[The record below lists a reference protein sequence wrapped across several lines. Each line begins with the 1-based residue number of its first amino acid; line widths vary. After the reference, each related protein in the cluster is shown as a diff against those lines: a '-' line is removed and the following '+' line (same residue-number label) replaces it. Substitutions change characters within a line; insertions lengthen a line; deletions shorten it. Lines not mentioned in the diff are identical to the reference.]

1 MGKTEAKKTEKAK
14 LSGKQSGSKAKTP
27 VSSRDADCDA
37 FTEKYFGLKLYDWQK
52 KVLFDLSQPGARV
65 ALKAANGS
73 GKTAMIAPP
82 AALWYAVIY
91 PGSIIITTS
100 GVYRQVKEQLWPQIR
115 ALASKVSGLG
125 MQINQT
131 DLTMDNGSRILGFAT
146 DQPGRFE
153 GFHGN
158 VFIVLDEC
166 KSINSDLF
174 EAVAR
179 IQPNRILA
187 MSSPGGTTGKFYK
200 IFSKEQKWWK
210 LHTVTAFDC
219 PHIKQSWIEEQMEM
233 WGKDHPL
240 IRSMIFG
247 EFQETSG
254 EGLVIPW
261 DSLQNCL
268 DNPPTK
274 DGQEMV
280 AACDFAAAGDES
292 VFCLR
297 IGNKIVKLLAWR
309 EANTMAGCARF
320 ALEFE
325 KSGLKPEQ
333 IFGDAGGLGLPMCH
347 QLAEMGW
354 PIHQV
359 NLGGRAQEPDRY
371 QNRGTE
377 MWFQAARQIDR
388 MECILPDDEI
398 LHSQLTTRRVGTG
411 KTGKLNLESKKEMKA
426 RGFSSPDRGD
436 ALVMTLASNSD
447 QYMWQKRW
455 QPDLNEVLEAGMS
468 EWTGDNKL
476 RESMGLNT
484 G

>member
-1 MGKTEAKKTEKAK
+1 MSETEPSTTKRK
-14 LSGKQSGSKAKTP
+14 SVGKQSGSKIKTQ
-27 VSSRDADCDA
+27 VSSRDADCDV
-37 FTEKYFGLKLYDWQK
+37 FTEKYLGLKLYGWQK
-52 KVLFDLSQPGARV
+52 KVLLDLSQPGARV

-73 GKTAMIAPP
+73 GKTAMIAAP
-82 AALWYAVIY
+82 AALWYGLIY
-91 PGSIIITTS
+91 PGSIVITTS
-100 GVYRQVKEQLWPQIR
+100 GVYRQVKEQMWPQIR
-115 ALASKVSGLG
+115 ALASKVAGLG
-125 MQINQT
+125 MTINQT

-146 DQPGRFE
+146 DSPNRFE

-158 VFIVLDEC
+158 VFIILDEC
-166 KSINSDLF
+166 KSIDETLF

-179 IQPNRILA
+179 IQPSRILA

-219 PHIKQSWIEEQMEM
+219 PHIKQSWVDEQMEM

-254 EGLVIPW
+254 EGLVVPW
-261 DSLQNCL
+261 DTLMQCL
-268 DNPPTK
+268 DSPPNK
-274 DGQEMV
+274 EGHEVV
-280 AACDFAAAGDES
+280 AACDFAASGDES
-292 VFCLR
+292 VFCMR
-297 IGNKIVKLLAWR
+297 VGNKITKLVAWR

-325 KSGLKPEQ
+325 KAGLKPEQ

-359 NLGGRAQEPDRY
+359 NLGGRAHDPDRY
-371 QNRGTE
+371 TNRGTE
-377 MWFQAARQIDR
+377 MWFEAARQIDR
-388 MECILPDDEI
+388 CEAILPDCEI
-398 LHSQLTTRRVGTG
+398 LHSQLTTRRVATS
-411 KTGKLNLESKKEMKA
+411 KTGKLNLESKKEMKS
-426 RGFSSPDRGD
+426 RGFSSPDRAD
-436 ALVMTLASNSD
+436 ALVMAMASFSD
-447 QYMWQKRW
+447 QYMWEKRW
-455 QPDLNEVLEAGMS
+455 QPDLEEVLEAGMA
-468 EWTGDNKL
+468 EWSGDHKL
-476 RESMGLNT
+476 RESMGLHT

>member
-1 MGKTEAKKTEKAK
+1 MSETEQNTTKRKSA
-14 LSGKQSGSKAKTP
+14 GKQSGSKTKTQ
-27 VSSRDADCDA
+27 VSSRDADCDV
-37 FTEKYFGLKLYDWQK
+37 FTEKYLGLKLYDWQK
-52 KVLFDLSQPGARV
+52 KVLLDLSQPGARV

-73 GKTAMIAPP
+73 GKTAMIAAP
-82 AALWYAVIY
+82 AALWYGLIY
-91 PGSIIITTS
+91 PGSIVITTS
-100 GVYRQVKEQLWPQIR
+100 GVYRQVKEQMWPQIR
-115 ALASKVSGLG
+115 ALASKVAGLG

-146 DQPGRFE
+146 DSPNRFE

-158 VFIVLDEC
+158 VFICLDEC
-166 KSINSDLF
+166 KSIDETLF

-179 IQPNRILA
+179 IQPSRILA

-219 PHIKQSWIEEQMEM
+219 PHIKQSWIDEQMEM

-254 EGLVIPW
+254 EGLVVPW
-261 DSLQNCL
+261 DTLMQCL
-268 DNPPTK
+268 DSPPNK
-274 DGQEMV
+274 EGHEVV

-292 VFCLR
+292 VFCMR
-297 IGNKIVKLLAWR
+297 VGNKITKLVAWR

-325 KSGLKPEQ
+325 KAGLKPEQ

-359 NLGGRAQEPDRY
+359 NLGGRAHDPDRY
-371 QNRGTE
+371 TNRGTE
-377 MWFQAARQIDR
+377 MWFEAARQIDR
-388 MECILPDDEI
+388 CEAILPDCEI
-398 LHSQLTTRRVGTG
+398 LHSQLTTRRVATS
-411 KTGKLNLESKKEMKA
+411 KTGKLNLESKKEMKS
-426 RGFSSPDRGD
+426 RGFSSPDRAD
-436 ALVMTLASNSD
+436 ALVMAMASFSD
-447 QYMWQKRW
+447 QYMWEKRW
-455 QPDLNEVLEAGMS
+455 QPDLEEVLEAGMA
-468 EWTGDNKL
+468 EWSGDHKL
-476 RESMGLNT
+476 RESMGLHT

>member
-1 MGKTEAKKTEKAK
+1 MSETEQNTTKRKSVEKP
-14 LSGKQSGSKAKTP
+14 SGSKTKTQ
-27 VSSRDADCDA
+27 VSSRDADCDV
-37 FTEKYFGLKLYDWQK
+37 FTEKYLGLKLYDWQK
-52 KVLFDLSQPGARV
+52 KVLLDLSQPGARV

-73 GKTAMIAPP
+73 GKTAMIAAP
-82 AALWYAVIY
+82 AALWYGLIY
-91 PGSIIITTS
+91 PGSIVITTS
-100 GVYRQVKEQLWPQIR
+100 GVYRQVKEQMWPQIR
-115 ALASKVSGLG
+115 SLASKVAGLG

-146 DQPGRFE
+146 DSPNRFE

-158 VFIVLDEC
+158 VFIILDEC
-166 KSINSDLF
+166 KSIDETLF

-179 IQPNRILA
+179 IQPSRILA

-219 PHIKQSWIEEQMEM
+219 PHIKQSWVDEQMEM

-254 EGLVIPW
+254 EGLVVPW
-261 DSLQNCL
+261 DTLMQCL
-268 DNPPTK
+268 DSPPNK
-274 DGQEMV
+274 EGHEVV

-292 VFCLR
+292 VFCMR
-297 IGNKIVKLLAWR
+297 VGNKITKLIAWR

-325 KSGLKPEQ
+325 KAGLKPEQ

-359 NLGGRAQEPDRY
+359 NLGGRAHDPDRY
-371 QNRGTE
+371 TNRGTE
-377 MWFQAARQIDR
+377 MWFEAARQIDR
-388 MECILPDDEI
+388 CESILPDCEI
-398 LHSQLTTRRVGTG
+398 LHSQLTTRRVATS
-411 KTGKLNLESKKEMKA
+411 KTGKLNLESKKEMKS
-426 RGFSSPDRGD
+426 RGFSSPDRAD
-436 ALVMTLASNSD
+436 ALVMAMASFSD
-447 QYMWQKRW
+447 QYMWERRW
-455 QPDLNEVLEAGMS
+455 QPNLEEVLEAGMA
-468 EWTGDNKL
+468 EWSGDHKL
-476 RESMGLNT
+476 RESMGLHT

>member
-1 MGKTEAKKTEKAK
+1 MSETEPSTTKRKSA
-14 LSGKQSGSKAKTP
+14 GKQSGSKTKTQ
-27 VSSRDADCDA
+27 VSSRDADCDV
-37 FTEKYFGLKLYDWQK
+37 FTEKYLGLTLYDWQK
-52 KVLFDLSQPGARV
+52 KVLLDLSQPGARV

-73 GKTAMIAPP
+73 GKTAMIAAP
-82 AALWYAVIY
+82 AALWYGLIY
-91 PGSIIITTS
+91 PGSIVITTS
-100 GVYRQVKEQLWPQIR
+100 GVYRQVKEQMWPQIR
-115 ALASKVSGLG
+115 ALASKVAGLG

-146 DQPGRFE
+146 DSPNRFE

-158 VFIVLDEC
+158 VFIILDEC
-166 KSINSDLF
+166 KSIDETLF

-179 IQPNRILA
+179 IQPSRILA

-219 PHIKQSWIEEQMEM
+219 PHIKQSWVDEQMEM

-254 EGLVIPW
+254 EGLVVPW
-261 DSLQNCL
+261 DTLMQCL
-268 DNPPTK
+268 DSPPNK
-274 DGQEMV
+274 EGHEVV

-292 VFCLR
+292 VFCMR
-297 IGNKIVKLLAWR
+297 VGNKITKLVAWR

-325 KSGLKPEQ
+325 KAGLKPEQ

-359 NLGGRAQEPDRY
+359 NLGGRAHDPDRY
-371 QNRGTE
+371 TNRGTE
-377 MWFQAARQIDR
+377 MWFEAARQIDR
-388 MECILPDDEI
+388 CEAILPDCEI
-398 LHSQLTTRRVGTG
+398 LHSQLTTRRVATS
-411 KTGKLNLESKKEMKA
+411 KTGKLNLESKKEMKS
-426 RGFSSPDRGD
+426 RGFSSPDRAD
-436 ALVMTLASNSD
+436 ALVMAMASFSD
-447 QYMWQKRW
+447 QYMWEKRW
-455 QPDLNEVLEAGMS
+455 QPNLEEVLEAGMA
-468 EWTGDNKL
+468 EWSGDHKL
-476 RESMGLNT
+476 RESMGLHT

>member
-1 MGKTEAKKTEKAK
+1 MSETEPSTTKRK
-14 LSGKQSGSKAKTP
+14 SVGKQSGSKTKTQ
-27 VSSRDADCDA
+27 VSSRDADCDV
-37 FTEKYFGLKLYDWQK
+37 FTEKYLGLKLYDWQK
-52 KVLFDLSQPGARV
+52 NVLLDLSQPGARV

-73 GKTAMIAPP
+73 GKTAMIAAP
-82 AALWYAVIY
+82 AALWYGLIY
-91 PGSIIITTS
+91 PGSIVITTS
-100 GVYRQVKEQLWPQIR
+100 GVYRQVKEQMWPQIR
-115 ALASKVSGLG
+115 SLASKVAGLG
-125 MQINQT
+125 MTINQT

-146 DQPGRFE
+146 DSPNRFE

-158 VFIVLDEC
+158 VCIILDEC
-166 KSINSDLF
+166 KSIDETLF

-179 IQPNRILA
+179 IQPSRILA

-254 EGLVIPW
+254 EGLVVPW
-261 DSLQNCL
+261 DTLMQCL
-268 DNPPTK
+268 DSPPNK
-274 DGQEMV
+274 EGHEVV

-292 VFCLR
+292 VFCMR
-297 IGNKIVKLLAWR
+297 VGNKITKLVAWR

-325 KSGLKPEQ
+325 KAGLKPEQ

-359 NLGGRAQEPDRY
+359 NLGGRAHDPDRY
-371 QNRGTE
+371 TNRGTE
-377 MWFQAARQIDR
+377 MWFEAARQIDR
-388 MECILPDDEI
+388 CEAILPDCEI
-398 LHSQLTTRRVGTG
+398 LHSQLTTRRVATS
-411 KTGKLNLESKKEMKA
+411 KTGKLNLESKKEMKS
-426 RGFSSPDRGD
+426 RGFSSPDRAD
-436 ALVMTLASNSD
+436 ALVMAMASFSD
-447 QYMWQKRW
+447 QYMWERRG
-455 QPDLNEVLEAGMS
+455 QPNLEEVLEAGMA
-468 EWTGDNKL
+468 EWSGDHKI
-476 RESMGLNT
+476 RESMGLHT

>member
-1 MGKTEAKKTEKAK
+1 MSETEPSTTKRK
-14 LSGKQSGSKAKTP
+14 SVGKQSGSKTKTQ
-27 VSSRDADCDA
+27 VSSRDADADV
-37 FTEKYFGLKLYDWQK
+37 FTEKYLGLKLYDWQK
-52 KVLFDLSQPGARV
+52 RVLLDLSQTGARV

-73 GKTAMIAPP
+73 GKTAMIAAP
-82 AALWYAVIY
+82 AALWYGLIY
-91 PGSIIITTS
+91 PGSIVITTS
-100 GVYRQVKEQLWPQIR
+100 GVYRQVKEQMWPQIR
-115 ALASKVSGLG
+115 SLASKVAGLG

-146 DQPGRFE
+146 DSPNRFE

-158 VFIVLDEC
+158 VFIILDEC
-166 KSINSDLF
+166 KSIDETLF

-179 IQPNRILA
+179 IQPSRILA

-219 PHIKQSWIEEQMEM
+219 PHIKQSWVDEQMEM

-254 EGLVIPW
+254 EGLVVPW
-261 DSLQNCL
+261 DTLMQCL
-268 DNPPTK
+268 DSPPNK
-274 DGQEMV
+274 EGHEVV

-292 VFCLR
+292 VFCMR
-297 IGNKIVKLLAWR
+297 VGNKITKLVAWR

-325 KSGLKPEQ
+325 KAGLKPEQ

-359 NLGGRAQEPDRY
+359 NLGGRAHDPDRY
-371 QNRGTE
+371 TNRGTE
-377 MWFQAARQIDR
+377 MWFEAARQIDR
-388 MECILPDDEI
+388 CESILPDCEI
-398 LHSQLTTRRVGTG
+398 LHSQLTTRRVATS
-411 KTGKLNLESKKEMKA
+411 KTGKLNLESKKEMKS
-426 RGFSSPDRGD
+426 RGFSSPDRAD
-436 ALVMTLASNSD
+436 ALVMAMASFSD
-447 QYMWQKRW
+447 QYMWERRW
-455 QPDLNEVLEAGMS
+455 QPNLEEVLEAGMA
-468 EWTGDNKL
+468 EWSGDHKL
-476 RESMGLNT
+476 RESMGLHT

>member
-1 MGKTEAKKTEKAK
+1 MSETEQNTTKRKSAEK
-14 LSGKQSGSKAKTP
+14 LSGSKTKTQ
-27 VSSRDADCDA
+27 VSSRDADCDV
-37 FTEKYFGLKLYDWQK
+37 FTEKYLGLKLYDWQK
-52 KVLFDLSQPGARV
+52 KVLLDLSQPGARV

-73 GKTAMIAPP
+73 GKTAMIAAP
-82 AALWYAVIY
+82 AALWYGLIY
-91 PGSIIITTS
+91 PGSIVITTS
-100 GVYRQVKEQLWPQIR
+100 GVYRQVKEQMWPQIR
-115 ALASKVSGLG
+115 SLASKVAGLG

-146 DQPGRFE
+146 DSPNRFE

-158 VFIVLDEC
+158 VFIILDEC
-166 KSINSDLF
+166 KSIDETLF

-179 IQPNRILA
+179 IQPSRILA

-219 PHIKQSWIEEQMEM
+219 PHIKQSWVDEQMEM

-254 EGLVIPW
+254 EGLVVPW
-261 DSLQNCL
+261 DTLMQCL
-268 DNPPTK
+268 DSPPNK
-274 DGQEMV
+274 EGHEVV

-292 VFCLR
+292 VFCMR
-297 IGNKIVKLLAWR
+297 VGNKITKLVAWR

-325 KSGLKPEQ
+325 KAGLKPEQ

-359 NLGGRAQEPDRY
+359 NLGGRAHDPDRY
-371 QNRGTE
+371 TNRGTE
-377 MWFQAARQIDR
+377 MWFEAARQIDR
-388 MECILPDDEI
+388 CESILPDCEI
-398 LHSQLTTRRVGTG
+398 LHSQLTTRRVATS
-411 KTGKLNLESKKEMKA
+411 KTGKLNLESKKEMKS
-426 RGFSSPDRGD
+426 RGFSSPDRAD
-436 ALVMTLASNSD
+436 ALVMAMASFSD
-447 QYMWQKRW
+447 QYMWERRW
-455 QPDLNEVLEAGMS
+455 QPDLEEVLEAGMA
-468 EWTGDNKL
+468 EWSGDHKL
-476 RESMGLNT
+476 RESMGLHT

>member
-1 MGKTEAKKTEKAK
+1 MSETEQNTTKRKSAGKP
-14 LSGKQSGSKAKTP
+14 SGSKTTTQ
-27 VSSRDADCDA
+27 VSSRDADADV
-37 FTEKYFGLKLYDWQK
+37 FTEKYLGLKLYDWQK
-52 KVLFDLSQPGARV
+52 KVLLDLSQPGARV

-73 GKTAMIAPP
+73 GKTAMIAAP
-82 AALWYAVIY
+82 AALWYGLIY
-91 PGSIIITTS
+91 PGSIVITTS
-100 GVYRQVKEQLWPQIR
+100 GVYRQVKEQMWPQIR
-115 ALASKVSGLG
+115 SLASKVAGLG
-125 MQINQT
+125 MTINQT

-146 DQPGRFE
+146 DSPNRFE

-158 VFIVLDEC
+158 VFIILDEC
-166 KSINSDLF
+166 KSIDETLF

-179 IQPNRILA
+179 IQPSRILA

-219 PHIKQSWIEEQMEM
+219 PHIKQSWVDEQMEM

-254 EGLVIPW
+254 EGLVVPW
-261 DSLQNCL
+261 DTLMQCL
-268 DNPPTK
+268 DSPPNK
-274 DGQEMV
+274 EGHEVV

-292 VFCLR
+292 VFCMR
-297 IGNKIVKLLAWR
+297 VGNKITKLIAWR

-325 KSGLKPEQ
+325 KAGLKPEQ

-354 PIHQV
+354 PLHQV
-359 NLGGRAQEPDRY
+359 NLGGRAHDPDRY
-371 QNRGTE
+371 TNRGTE
-377 MWFQAARQIDR
+377 MWFEAARQIDR
-388 MECILPDDEI
+388 CESILPDCEI
-398 LHSQLTTRRVGTG
+398 LHSQLTTRRVATS
-411 KTGKLNLESKKEMKA
+411 KTGKLNLESKKEMKS
-426 RGFSSPDRGD
+426 RGFSSPDRAD
-436 ALVMTLASNSD
+436 ALVMAMASFSD
-447 QYMWQKRW
+447 QYMWERRW
-455 QPDLNEVLEAGMS
+455 QPNLEEVLEAGMA
-468 EWTGDNKL
+468 EWSGDHKL
-476 RESMGLNT
+476 RESMGLHT

>member
-1 MGKTEAKKTEKAK
+1 MSETEQNTTERKSAGKP
-14 LSGKQSGSKAKTP
+14 SGSKTKTQ
-27 VSSRDADCDA
+27 VSSRDADADV
-37 FTEKYFGLKLYDWQK
+37 FTEKYLGLKLYDWQK
-52 KVLFDLSQPGARV
+52 KVLLDLSQPGARV

-73 GKTAMIAPP
+73 GKTAMIAAP
-82 AALWYAVIY
+82 AALWYGLIY
-91 PGSIIITTS
+91 PGSIVITTS
-100 GVYRQVKEQLWPQIR
+100 GVYRQVKEQMWPQIR
-115 ALASKVSGLG
+115 ALASKVAGLG

-146 DQPGRFE
+146 DSPNRFE

-158 VFIVLDEC
+158 VFIILDEC
-166 KSINSDLF
+166 KSIDETLF

-179 IQPNRILA
+179 IQPSRILA

-219 PHIKQSWIEEQMEM
+219 PHIKQSWVDEQMEM

-254 EGLVIPW
+254 EGLVVPW
-261 DSLQNCL
+261 DTLMQCL
-268 DNPPTK
+268 DSPPNK
-274 DGQEMV
+274 EGHEVV

-292 VFCLR
+292 VFCMR
-297 IGNKIVKLLAWR
+297 VGNKITKLVAWR

-325 KSGLKPEQ
+325 KAGLKPEQ

-359 NLGGRAQEPDRY
+359 NLGGRAHDPDRY
-371 QNRGTE
+371 TNRGTE
-377 MWFQAARQIDR
+377 MWFEAARQIDR
-388 MECILPDDEI
+388 CEAILPDCEI
-398 LHSQLTTRRVGTG
+398 LHSQLTTRRVATS
-411 KTGKLNLESKKEMKA
+411 KTGKLNLESKKEMKS
-426 RGFSSPDRGD
+426 RGFSSPDRAD
-436 ALVMTLASNSD
+436 ALVMAMASFSD
-447 QYMWQKRW
+447 QYMWEKRW
-455 QPDLNEVLEAGMS
+455 QPDLEEVLEAGMA
-468 EWTGDNKL
+468 EWSGDHKL
-476 RESMGLNT
+476 RESMGLHT

>member
-1 MGKTEAKKTEKAK
+1 MSETEQNTTKRKSVGKP
-14 LSGKQSGSKAKTP
+14 SGSKTKTQ
-27 VSSRDADCDA
+27 VSSRDADADV
-37 FTEKYFGLKLYDWQK
+37 FTEKYLGLKLYDWQK
-52 KVLFDLSQPGARV
+52 KVLLDLSQPGARV

-73 GKTAMIAPP
+73 GKTAMIAAP
-82 AALWYAVIY
+82 AALWYGLIY
-91 PGSIIITTS
+91 PGSIVITTS
-100 GVYRQVKEQLWPQIR
+100 GVYRQVKEQMWPQIR
-115 ALASKVSGLG
+115 SLASKVAGLG

-146 DQPGRFE
+146 DSPNRFE

-158 VFIVLDEC
+158 VFIILDEC
-166 KSINSDLF
+166 KSIDETLF

-179 IQPNRILA
+179 IQPSRILA

-219 PHIKQSWIEEQMEM
+219 PHIKSSWIEEQQQM

-254 EGLVIPW
+254 EGLVVPW
-261 DSLQNCL
+261 DTLMQCL
-268 DNPPTK
+268 DSPPNK
-274 DGQEMV
+274 EGHEVV

-292 VFCLR
+292 VFCMR
-297 IGNKIVKLLAWR
+297 VGNKITKLVAWR

-325 KSGLKPEQ
+325 KAGLKPEQ

-359 NLGGRAQEPDRY
+359 NLGGRAHDPDRY
-371 QNRGTE
+371 TNRGTE
-377 MWFQAARQIDR
+377 MWFEAARQIDR
-388 MECILPDDEI
+388 CESILPDCEI
-398 LHSQLTTRRVGTG
+398 LHSQLTTRRVATS
-411 KTGKLNLESKKEMKA
+411 KTGKLNLESKKEMKS
-426 RGFSSPDRGD
+426 RGFSSPDRAD
-436 ALVMTLASNSD
+436 ALVMAMASFSD
-447 QYMWQKRW
+447 QYMWERRW
-455 QPDLNEVLEAGMS
+455 QPNLEEVLEAGMA
-468 EWTGDNKL
+468 EWSGDHKL
-476 RESMGLNT
+476 RESMGLHT

>member
-1 MGKTEAKKTEKAK
+1 MSETEPSTTKRKSAE
-14 LSGKQSGSKAKTP
+14 KQSGSKTKTQ
-27 VSSRDADCDA
+27 VSSRDADCDV
-37 FTEKYFGLKLYDWQK
+37 FTEKYLGLKLYDWQK
-52 KVLFDLSQPGARV
+52 KVLLDLSQPGARV

-73 GKTAMIAPP
+73 GKTAMIAAP
-82 AALWYAVIY
+82 AALWYGLIY
-91 PGSIIITTS
+91 PGSIVITTS
-100 GVYRQVKEQLWPQIR
+100 GVYRQVKEQMWPQIR
-115 ALASKVSGLG
+115 ALASKVAGLG

-146 DQPGRFE
+146 DSPNRFE

-158 VFIVLDEC
+158 VFIILDEC
-166 KSINSDLF
+166 KSIDETLF

-179 IQPNRILA
+179 IQPSRILA

-219 PHIKQSWIEEQMEM
+219 PHIKQSWVDEQMEM

-254 EGLVIPW
+254 EGLVVPW
-261 DSLQNCL
+261 DTLMQCL
-268 DNPPTK
+268 DSPPNK
-274 DGQEMV
+274 EGHEVV

-292 VFCLR
+292 VFCMR
-297 IGNKIVKLLAWR
+297 VGNKITKLVAWR

-325 KSGLKPEQ
+325 KAGLKPEQ

-359 NLGGRAQEPDRY
+359 NLGGRAHDPDKY
-371 QNRGTE
+371 TNRGTE
-377 MWFQAARQIDR
+377 MWFEAARQIDR
-388 MECILPDDEI
+388 CEAILPDCEI
-398 LHSQLTTRRVGTG
+398 LHSQLTTRRVATS
-411 KTGKLNLESKKEMKA
+411 KTGKLNLESKKEMKS
-426 RGFSSPDRGD
+426 RGFSSPDRAD
-436 ALVMTLASNSD
+436 ALVMAMASFSD
-447 QYMWQKRW
+447 QYMWEKRW
-455 QPDLNEVLEAGMS
+455 QPNLEEVLEAGMA
-468 EWTGDNKL
+468 EWSGDHKL
-476 RESMGLNT
+476 RESMGLHT

>member
-1 MGKTEAKKTEKAK
+1 MSETEQKTTKRKLAEKP
-14 LSGKQSGSKAKTP
+14 SGSKTKTQ
-27 VSSRDADCDA
+27 VSSRDADCDV
-37 FTEKYFGLKLYDWQK
+37 FTEKYLGLKLYDWQK
-52 KVLFDLSQPGARV
+52 KVLLDLSQPGARV

-73 GKTAMIAPP
+73 GKTAMIAAP
-82 AALWYAVIY
+82 AALWYGLIY
-91 PGSIIITTS
+91 PGSIVITTS
-100 GVYRQVKEQLWPQIR
+100 GVYRQVKEQMWPQIR
-115 ALASKVSGLG
+115 SLASKVAGLG

-146 DQPGRFE
+146 DSPNRFE

-158 VFIVLDEC
+158 VFICLDEC
-166 KSINSDLF
+166 KSIDETLF

-179 IQPNRILA
+179 IQPSRILA

-254 EGLVIPW
+254 EGLVVPW
-261 DSLQNCL
+261 DTLMQCL
-268 DNPPTK
+268 DSPPNK
-274 DGQEMV
+274 EGHEVV

-292 VFCLR
+292 VFCMR
-297 IGNKIVKLLAWR
+297 VGNRVTKLIAWR

-325 KSGLKPEQ
+325 KAGLKPEQ

-359 NLGGRAQEPDRY
+359 NLGGRAHDPDRY
-371 QNRGTE
+371 TNRGTE
-377 MWFQAARQIDR
+377 MWFEAARQIDR
-388 MECILPDDEI
+388 CESILPDCEI
-398 LHSQLTTRRVGTG
+398 LHSQLTTRRVATS
-411 KTGKLNLESKKEMKA
+411 KTGKLNLESKKEMKS
-426 RGFSSPDRGD
+426 RGFSSPDRAD
-436 ALVMTLASNSD
+436 ALVMAMASFSD
-447 QYMWQKRW
+447 QYMWEKRW
-455 QPDLNEVLEAGMS
+455 QPNLEEVLEAGMA
-468 EWTGDNKL
+468 EWSGDHKI
-476 RESMGLNT
+476 RESMGLHT

>member
-1 MGKTEAKKTEKAK
+1 MSETEPSTTKRK
-14 LSGKQSGSKAKTP
+14 SVGKQSGSKTKTQ
-27 VSSRDADCDA
+27 VSSRDADCDV
-37 FTEKYFGLKLYDWQK
+37 FTEKYLGLKLYDWQK
-52 KVLFDLSQPGARV
+52 KVLLDLSQPGARV

-73 GKTAMIAPP
+73 GKTAMIAAP
-82 AALWYAVIY
+82 AALWYGLIY
-91 PGSIIITTS
+91 PGSIVITTS
-100 GVYRQVKEQLWPQIR
+100 GVYRQVKEQMWPQIR
-115 ALASKVSGLG
+115 ALASKVAGLG

-146 DQPGRFE
+146 DSPNRFE

-158 VFIVLDEC
+158 VFIILDEC
-166 KSINSDLF
+166 KSIDETLF

-179 IQPNRILA
+179 IQPSRILA

-219 PHIKQSWIEEQMEM
+219 PHIKSSWIEEQQQM

-254 EGLVIPW
+254 EGLVVPW
-261 DSLQNCL
+261 DTLMQCL
-268 DNPPTK
+268 DSPPNK
-274 DGQEMV
+274 EGHEVV

-292 VFCLR
+292 VFCMR
-297 IGNKIVKLLAWR
+297 VGNKITKLVAWR
-309 EANTMAGCARF
+309 EANMMAGCARF

-325 KSGLKPEQ
+325 KAGLKPEQ

-359 NLGGRAQEPDRY
+359 NLGGRAHDPDRY
-371 QNRGTE
+371 TNRGTE
-377 MWFQAARQIDR
+377 MWFEAARQIDR
-388 MECILPDDEI
+388 CEAILPDCEI
-398 LHSQLTTRRVGTG
+398 LHSQLTTRRVATS
-411 KTGKLNLESKKEMKA
+411 KTGKLNLESKKEMKS
-426 RGFSSPDRGD
+426 RGFSSPDRAD
-436 ALVMTLASNSD
+436 ALVMAMASFSD
-447 QYMWQKRW
+447 QYMWEKRW
-455 QPDLNEVLEAGMS
+455 QPDLEEVLEAGMA
-468 EWTGDNKL
+468 EWSGDHKL
-476 RESMGLNT
+476 RESMGLHT

>member
-1 MGKTEAKKTEKAK
+1 MSETEQNTTKRKSA
-14 LSGKQSGSKAKTP
+14 GKQSGSKTKTQ
-27 VSSRDADCDA
+27 VSSRDADCDV
-37 FTEKYFGLKLYDWQK
+37 FTENYLGLKLFDWQK
-52 KVLFDLSQPGARV
+52 KVLLDLSQPGARV

-73 GKTAMIAPP
+73 GKTAMIAAP
-82 AALWYAVIY
+82 AALWYGLIY
-91 PGSIIITTS
+91 PGSIVITTS
-100 GVYRQVKEQLWPQIR
+100 GVYRQVKEQMWPQIR
-115 ALASKVSGLG
+115 SLASKVAGLG

-146 DQPGRFE
+146 DSPNRFE

-158 VFIVLDEC
+158 VFIILDEC
-166 KSINSDLF
+166 KSIDETLF

-179 IQPNRILA
+179 IQPSRILA

-219 PHIKQSWIEEQMEM
+219 PHIKQSWVDEQMEM

-254 EGLVIPW
+254 EGLVVPW
-261 DSLQNCL
+261 DTLMQCL
-268 DNPPTK
+268 DSPPNK
-274 DGQEMV
+274 EGHEVV

-292 VFCLR
+292 VFCMR
-297 IGNKIVKLLAWR
+297 VGNKITKLVAWR

-325 KSGLKPEQ
+325 KAGLKPEQ

-359 NLGGRAQEPDRY
+359 NLGGRAHDPDRY
-371 QNRGTE
+371 TNRGTE
-377 MWFQAARQIDR
+377 MWFEAARQIDR
-388 MECILPDDEI
+388 CESILPDCEI
-398 LHSQLTTRRVGTG
+398 LHSQLTTRRVATS
-411 KTGKLNLESKKEMKA
+411 KTGKLNLESKKEMKS
-426 RGFSSPDRGD
+426 RGFSSPDRAD
-436 ALVMTLASNSD
+436 ALVMAMASFSD
-447 QYMWQKRW
+447 QYMWERRW
-455 QPDLNEVLEAGMS
+455 QPNLEEVLEAGMA
-468 EWTGDNKL
+468 EWSGDHKL
-476 RESMGLNT
+476 RESMGLHT

>member
-1 MGKTEAKKTEKAK
+1 MSETEQNTTKRKSA
-14 LSGKQSGSKAKTP
+14 GKQSGSKTKTQ
-27 VSSRDADCDA
+27 VSSRDADCDV
-37 FTEKYFGLKLYDWQK
+37 FTEKYLGLKLYDWQK
-52 KVLFDLSQPGARV
+52 KVLLDLSQPGARV

-73 GKTAMIAPP
+73 GKTAMIAAP
-82 AALWYAVIY
+82 AALWYGLIY
-91 PGSIIITTS
+91 PGSIVITTS
-100 GVYRQVKEQLWPQIR
+100 GVYRQVKEQMWPQIR
-115 ALASKVSGLG
+115 ALASKVAGLG

-146 DQPGRFE
+146 DSPNRFE

-158 VFIVLDEC
+158 VFIILDEC
-166 KSINSDLF
+166 KSIDETLF

-179 IQPNRILA
+179 IQPSRILA

-219 PHIKQSWIEEQMEM
+219 PHIKQSWVDEQMEM

-254 EGLVIPW
+254 EGLVVPW
-261 DSLQNCL
+261 DTLMQCL
-268 DNPPTK
+268 DSPPNK
-274 DGQEMV
+274 EGHEVV

-292 VFCLR
+292 VFCMR
-297 IGNKIVKLLAWR
+297 VGNKITKLVAWR

-325 KSGLKPEQ
+325 KAGLKPEQ

-359 NLGGRAQEPDRY
+359 NLGGRAHDPDRY
-371 QNRGTE
+371 TNRGTE
-377 MWFQAARQIDR
+377 MWFEAARQIDR
-388 MECILPDDEI
+388 CESILPDCEI
-398 LHSQLTTRRVGTG
+398 LHSQLTTRRVATS
-411 KTGKLNLESKKEMKA
+411 KTGKLNLESKKEMKS
-426 RGFSSPDRGD
+426 RGFSSPDRAD
-436 ALVMTLASNSD
+436 ALVMAMASFSD
-447 QYMWQKRW
+447 QYMWERRW
-455 QPDLNEVLEAGMS
+455 QPNLEEVLEAGMA
-468 EWTGDNKL
+468 EWSGDHKL
-476 RESMGLNT
+476 RESMGLHT

>member
-1 MGKTEAKKTEKAK
+1 MSETEQNTTKRKSA
-14 LSGKQSGSKAKTP
+14 GKQSGSKTKTQ
-27 VSSRDADCDA
+27 VSSRDADCDV
-37 FTEKYFGLKLYDWQK
+37 FTEKYLGLKLYDWQK
-52 KVLFDLSQPGARV
+52 KVLLDLSQPGARV

-73 GKTAMIAPP
+73 GKTAMIAAP
-82 AALWYAVIY
+82 AALWYGLIY
-91 PGSIIITTS
+91 PGSIVITTS
-100 GVYRQVKEQLWPQIR
+100 GVYRQVKEQMWPQIR
-115 ALASKVSGLG
+115 ALASKVAGLG

-146 DQPGRFE
+146 DSPNRFE

-158 VFIVLDEC
+158 VFIILDEC
-166 KSINSDLF
+166 KSIDETLF

-179 IQPNRILA
+179 IQPSRILA

-200 IFSKEQKWWK
+200 IFSKEQKWWQ

-219 PHIKQSWIEEQMEM
+219 PHIKQSWVDEQMEM

-254 EGLVIPW
+254 EGLVVPW
-261 DSLQNCL
+261 DTLMQCL
-268 DNPPTK
+268 DSPPNK
-274 DGQEMV
+274 EGHEVV

-292 VFCLR
+292 VFCMR
-297 IGNKIVKLLAWR
+297 VGNKITKLVAWR

-325 KSGLKPEQ
+325 KAGLKPEQ

-359 NLGGRAQEPDRY
+359 NLGGRAHVPDKY
-371 QNRGTE
+371 TNRGTE
-377 MWFQAARQIDR
+377 MWFEAARQIDR
-388 MECILPDDEI
+388 CEAILPDCEI
-398 LHSQLTTRRVGTG
+398 LHSQLTTRRVATS

-426 RGFSSPDRGD
+426 RGFSSPDRAD
-436 ALVMTLASNSD
+436 ALVMAMASFSD
-447 QYMWQKRW
+447 QYMWEKRW
-455 QPDLNEVLEAGMS
+455 QPDLEEVLEAGMA
-468 EWTGDNKL
+468 EWSGDHKL
-476 RESMGLNT
+476 RESMGLHT

>member
-1 MGKTEAKKTEKAK
+1 MSETEQNTTERKSA
-14 LSGKQSGSKAKTP
+14 GKQSGSKTTTQ
-27 VSSRDADCDA
+27 VSSRDADADV
-37 FTEKYFGLKLYDWQK
+37 FTEKYLGLKLYDWQK
-52 KVLFDLSQPGARV
+52 KVLLDLSQPGARV

-73 GKTAMIAPP
+73 GKTAMIAAP
-82 AALWYAVIY
+82 AALWYGLIY
-91 PGSIIITTS
+91 PGSIVITTS
-100 GVYRQVKEQLWPQIR
+100 GVYRQVKEQMWPQIR
-115 ALASKVSGLG
+115 SLASKVAGLG

-146 DQPGRFE
+146 DSPNRFE

-158 VFIVLDEC
+158 VFIILDEC
-166 KSINSDLF
+166 KSIDETLF

-179 IQPNRILA
+179 IQPSRILA

-200 IFSKEQKWWK
+200 IFSKEQKWWQ

-219 PHIKQSWIEEQMEM
+219 PHIKQSWVDEQMEM

-254 EGLVIPW
+254 EGLVVPW
-261 DSLQNCL
+261 DTLMQCL
-268 DNPPTK
+268 DSPPNK
-274 DGQEMV
+274 EGHEVV

-292 VFCLR
+292 VFCMR
-297 IGNKIVKLLAWR
+297 VGNKITKLVAWR

-325 KSGLKPEQ
+325 KAGLKPEQ

-359 NLGGRAQEPDRY
+359 NLGGRAHDPDRY
-371 QNRGTE
+371 TNRGTE
-377 MWFQAARQIDR
+377 MWFEAARQIDR
-388 MECILPDDEI
+388 CESILPDCEI
-398 LHSQLTTRRVGTG
+398 LHSQLTTRRVATS
-411 KTGKLNLESKKEMKA
+411 KTGKLNLESKKEMKS
-426 RGFSSPDRGD
+426 RGFSSPDRAD
-436 ALVMTLASNSD
+436 ALVMAMASFSD
-447 QYMWQKRW
+447 QYMWERRW
-455 QPDLNEVLEAGMS
+455 QPDLEEVLEAGMA
-468 EWTGDNKL
+468 EWSGDHKL
-476 RESMGLNT
+476 RESMGLHT

>member
-1 MGKTEAKKTEKAK
+1 MSETEQNTTKRKSA
-14 LSGKQSGSKAKTP
+14 GKQSGSKTKTQ
-27 VSSRDADCDA
+27 VSSRDADCDV
-37 FTEKYFGLKLYDWQK
+37 FTEKYLGLKLYDWQK
-52 KVLFDLSQPGARV
+52 KVLLDLSQPDARV

-73 GKTAMIAPP
+73 GKTAMIAAP
-82 AALWYAVIY
+82 AALWYGLIY
-91 PGSIIITTS
+91 PGSIVITTS
-100 GVYRQVKEQLWPQIR
+100 GVYRQVKEQMWPQIR
-115 ALASKVSGLG
+115 SLASKVAGLG

-146 DQPGRFE
+146 DSPNRFE

-158 VFIVLDEC
+158 VFIILDEC
-166 KSINSDLF
+166 KSIDETLF

-179 IQPNRILA
+179 IQPSRILA

-219 PHIKQSWIEEQMEM
+219 PHIKQSWVDEQMEM

-254 EGLVIPW
+254 EGLVVPW
-261 DSLQNCL
+261 DTLMQCL
-268 DNPPTK
+268 DSPPNK
-274 DGQEMV
+274 EGHEVV

-292 VFCLR
+292 VFCMR
-297 IGNKIVKLLAWR
+297 VGNKVTKLVAWR

-325 KSGLKPEQ
+325 KAGLKPEQ

-359 NLGGRAQEPDRY
+359 NLGGRAHDPDRY
-371 QNRGTE
+371 TNRGTE
-377 MWFQAARQIDR
+377 MWFEAARQIDR
-388 MECILPDDEI
+388 CEAILPDCEI
-398 LHSQLTTRRVGTG
+398 LHSQLTTRRVATS
-411 KTGKLNLESKKEMKA
+411 KTGKLNLESKKEMKS
-426 RGFSSPDRGD
+426 RGFSSPDRAD
-436 ALVMTLASNSD
+436 ALVMAMASFSD
-447 QYMWQKRW
+447 QYMWERRW
-455 QPDLNEVLEAGMS
+455 QPNLEEVLEAGMA
-468 EWTGDNKL
+468 EWSGDHKL
-476 RESMGLNT
+476 RESMGLHT

>member
-1 MGKTEAKKTEKAK
+1 MSETEQNTTERKSA
-14 LSGKQSGSKAKTP
+14 GKQSGSKTTTQ
-27 VSSRDADCDA
+27 VSSRDADADV
-37 FTEKYFGLKLYDWQK
+37 FTEKYLGLKLYDWQK
-52 KVLFDLSQPGARV
+52 KVLLDLSQPGARV

-73 GKTAMIAPP
+73 GKTAMIAAP
-82 AALWYAVIY
+82 AALWYGLIY
-91 PGSIIITTS
+91 PGSIVITTS
-100 GVYRQVKEQLWPQIR
+100 GVYRQVKEQMWPQIR
-115 ALASKVSGLG
+115 SLASKVAGLG
-125 MQINQT
+125 MTINQT

-146 DQPGRFE
+146 DSPNRFE

-158 VFIVLDEC
+158 VFICLDEC
-166 KSINSDLF
+166 KSIDETLF

-179 IQPNRILA
+179 IQPSRILA

-219 PHIKQSWIEEQMEM
+219 PHIKQSWVDEQMEM

-254 EGLVIPW
+254 EGLVVPW
-261 DSLQNCL
+261 DTLMQCL
-268 DNPPTK
+268 DSPPNK
-274 DGQEMV
+274 EGHEVV

-292 VFCLR
+292 VFCMR
-297 IGNKIVKLLAWR
+297 VGNKITKLIAWR

-325 KSGLKPEQ
+325 KAGLKPEQ

-354 PIHQV
+354 PLHQV
-359 NLGGRAQEPDRY
+359 NLGGRAHDPDRY
-371 QNRGTE
+371 TNRGTE
-377 MWFQAARQIDR
+377 MWFEAARQIDR
-388 MECILPDDEI
+388 CESILPDCEI
-398 LHSQLTTRRVGTG
+398 LHSQLTTRRVATS
-411 KTGKLNLESKKEMKA
+411 KTGKLNLESKKEMKS
-426 RGFSSPDRGD
+426 RGFSSPDRAD
-436 ALVMTLASNSD
+436 ALVMAMASFSD
-447 QYMWQKRW
+447 QYMWERRW
-455 QPDLNEVLEAGMS
+455 QPDLEEVLEAGMA
-468 EWTGDNKL
+468 EWSGDHKL
-476 RESMGLNT
+476 RESMGLHT

>member
-1 MGKTEAKKTEKAK
+1 MGKTETKTKETPKQ
-14 LSGKQSGSKAKTP
+14 SEEQSGSTAKTP
-27 VSSRDADCDA
+27 VSSRDADCDV
-37 FTEKYFGLKLYDWQK
+37 FTEKYFGIKLYDWQK
-52 KVLFDLSQPGARV
+52 KVLLDLSKPGARV

-73 GKTAMIAPP
+73 GKTAMIAAP
-82 AALWYAVIY
+82 AALWYALIY
-91 PGSIIITTS
+91 PGSIVITTS
-100 GVYRQVKEQLWPQIR
+100 GVYRQVKEQMWPQIR
-115 ALASKVSGLG
+115 SLASKVAGLG
-125 MQINQT
+125 MTINQT

-146 DQPGRFE
+146 DSPNRFE

-166 KSINSDLF
+166 KSIDSDLF

-210 LHTVTAFDC
+210 LHTVTSYDC
-219 PHIKQSWIEEQMEM
+219 PHIKKEWIEEQMEM

-254 EGLVIPW
+254 EGLVVTW
-261 DSLQNCL
+261 DSLMQCL
-268 DNPPTK
+268 DSPPSK
-274 DGQEMV
+274 DGNEVV
-280 AACDFAAAGDES
+280 ASCDFAAAGDES
-292 VFCLR
+292 VFCMR
-297 IGNKIVKLLAWR
+297 VGNKITKLIAWR

-325 KSGLKPEQ
+325 KAKLKPEQ

-359 NLGGRAQEPDRY
+359 NLGGRAHDPDKY
-371 QNRGTE
+371 VNRGTE
-377 MWFQAARQIDR
+377 MWFEASRQIDR
-388 MECILPDDEI
+388 LECILPDDEI
-398 LHSQLTTRRVGTG
+398 LHSQLTTRRVAAS
-411 KTGKLNLESKKEMKA
+411 KNGKLSLESKKEMKA

-436 ALVMTLASNSD
+436 AVVMTLASYSN
-447 QYMWQKRW
+447 QYMWNRRY
-455 QPDLNEVLEAGMS
+455 QPSLEEIVEAGMH
-468 EWTGDNKL
+468 EWTDDSKL

>member
-1 MGKTEAKKTEKAK
+1 MSETEQNTTKRKSA
-14 LSGKQSGSKAKTP
+14 GKQSGSKTKTQ
-27 VSSRDADCDA
+27 VSSRDADADV
-37 FTEKYFGLKLYDWQK
+37 FTEKYLGLKLYDWQK
-52 KVLFDLSQPGARV
+52 KVLLDLSQPGARV

-73 GKTAMIAPP
+73 GKTAMIAAP
-82 AALWYAVIY
+82 AALWYGLIY
-91 PGSIIITTS
+91 PGSIVITTS
-100 GVYRQVKEQLWPQIR
+100 GVYRQVKEQMWPQIR
-115 ALASKVSGLG
+115 ALASKVAGLG

-146 DQPGRFE
+146 DSPNRFE

-158 VFIVLDEC
+158 VFIILDEC
-166 KSINSDLF
+166 KSIDETLF

-179 IQPNRILA
+179 IQPSRILA

-219 PHIKQSWIEEQMEM
+219 PHIKQSWVDEQMEM

-254 EGLVIPW
+254 EGLVVPW
-261 DSLQNCL
+261 DTLMQCIDS
-268 DNPPTK
+268 PPNK
-274 DGQEMV
+274 EGHEVV

-292 VFCLR
+292 VFCMR
-297 IGNKIVKLLAWR
+297 VGNKITKLVAWR

-325 KSGLKPEQ
+325 KAGLKPEQ

-359 NLGGRAQEPDRY
+359 NLGGRAHDPDRY
-371 QNRGTE
+371 TNRGTE
-377 MWFQAARQIDR
+377 MWFEAARQIDR
-388 MECILPDDEI
+388 CEAILPDCEI
-398 LHSQLTTRRVGTG
+398 LHSQLTTRRVATS
-411 KTGKLNLESKKEMKA
+411 KTGKLNLESKKEMKS
-426 RGFSSPDRGD
+426 RGFSSPDRAD
-436 ALVMTLASNSD
+436 ALVMAMASFSD
-447 QYMWQKRW
+447 QYMWEKRW
-455 QPDLNEVLEAGMS
+455 QPDLEEVLEAGMA
-468 EWTGDNKL
+468 EWSGDHKL
-476 RESMGLNT
+476 RESMGLHT

>member
-1 MGKTEAKKTEKAK
+1 MSETEQNTTERKSAGKP
-14 LSGKQSGSKAKTP
+14 SGSKTKTQ
-27 VSSRDADCDA
+27 VSSRDADADV
-37 FTEKYFGLKLYDWQK
+37 FTEKYLGLKLYDWQK
-52 KVLFDLSQPGARV
+52 KVLLDLSQPGARV

-73 GKTAMIAPP
+73 GKTAMIAAP
-82 AALWYAVIY
+82 AALWYGLIY
-91 PGSIIITTS
+91 PGSIVITTS
-100 GVYRQVKEQLWPQIR
+100 GVYRQVKEQMWPQIR
-115 ALASKVSGLG
+115 SLASKVAGLG
-125 MQINQT
+125 MTINQT

-146 DQPGRFE
+146 DSPNRFE

-158 VFIVLDEC
+158 VFIILDEC
-166 KSINSDLF
+166 KSIDETLF

-179 IQPNRILA
+179 IQPSRILA

-219 PHIKQSWIEEQMEM
+219 PHIKSSWIEEQQQM
-233 WGKDHPL
+233 WGRDHPL

-254 EGLVIPW
+254 EGLVVPW
-261 DSLQNCL
+261 DTLMQCL
-268 DNPPTK
+268 DSPPNK
-274 DGQEMV
+274 EGHEVV

-292 VFCLR
+292 VFCMR
-297 IGNKIVKLLAWR
+297 VGNKITKLVAWR

-325 KSGLKPEQ
+325 KAGLKPEQ

-359 NLGGRAQEPDRY
+359 NLGGRAHDPDRY
-371 QNRGTE
+371 TNRGTE
-377 MWFQAARQIDR
+377 MWFEAARQIDR
-388 MECILPDDEI
+388 CESILPDCEI
-398 LHSQLTTRRVGTG
+398 LHSQLTTRRVATS
-411 KTGKLNLESKKEMKA
+411 KTGKLNLESKKEMKS
-426 RGFSSPDRGD
+426 RGFSSPDRAD
-436 ALVMTLASNSD
+436 ALVMAMASFSD
-447 QYMWQKRW
+447 QYMWEKRW
-455 QPDLNEVLEAGMS
+455 QPDLEEVLEAGMA
-468 EWTGDNKL
+468 EWSGDHKL
-476 RESMGLNT
+476 RESMGLHT

>member
-1 MGKTEAKKTEKAK
+1 MSETEQNTTERKSA
-14 LSGKQSGSKAKTP
+14 GKQSGSKTTTQA
-27 VSSRDADCDA
+27 SSRDADADV
-37 FTEKYFGLKLYDWQK
+37 FTEKYLGLKLYDWQK
-52 KVLFDLSQPGARV
+52 KVLLDLSQPGARV

-73 GKTAMIAPP
+73 GKTAMIAAP
-82 AALWYAVIY
+82 AALWYGLIY
-91 PGSIIITTS
+91 PGSIVITTS
-100 GVYRQVKEQLWPQIR
+100 GVYRQVKEQMWPQIR
-115 ALASKVSGLG
+115 SLASKVAGLG

-146 DQPGRFE
+146 DSPNRFE

-158 VFIVLDEC
+158 VFIILDEC
-166 KSINSDLF
+166 KSIDETLF

-179 IQPNRILA
+179 IQPSRILA

-254 EGLVIPW
+254 EGLVVPW
-261 DSLQNCL
+261 DTLMQCL
-268 DNPPTK
+268 DSPPNK
-274 DGQEMV
+274 EGHEVV

-292 VFCLR
+292 VFCMR
-297 IGNKIVKLLAWR
+297 VGNKITKLVAWR

-325 KSGLKPEQ
+325 KAGLKPEQ

-359 NLGGRAQEPDRY
+359 NLGGRAHDPDRY
-371 QNRGTE
+371 TNRGTE
-377 MWFQAARQIDR
+377 MWFEAARQIDR
-388 MECILPDDEI
+388 CESILPDCEI
-398 LHSQLTTRRVGTG
+398 LHSQLTTRRVATS
-411 KTGKLNLESKKEMKA
+411 KTGKLNLESKKEMKS
-426 RGFSSPDRGD
+426 RGFSSPDRAD
-436 ALVMTLASNSD
+436 ALVMAMASFSD
-447 QYMWQKRW
+447 QYMWEKRW
-455 QPDLNEVLEAGMS
+455 QPNLEEVLEAGMA
-468 EWTGDNKL
+468 EWSGDHKI
-476 RESMGLNT
+476 RESMGLHT

>member
-1 MGKTEAKKTEKAK
+1 MSETEQNTTERKSA
-14 LSGKQSGSKAKTP
+14 GKQSGSKTTTQ
-27 VSSRDADCDA
+27 VSSRDADADV
-37 FTEKYFGLKLYDWQK
+37 FTEKYLGLKLYDWQK
-52 KVLFDLSQPGARV
+52 KVLLDLSQPGARV

-73 GKTAMIAPP
+73 GKTAMIAAP
-82 AALWYAVIY
+82 AALWYGLIY
-91 PGSIIITTS
+91 PGSIVITTS
-100 GVYRQVKEQLWPQIR
+100 GVYRQVKEQMWPQIR
-115 ALASKVSGLG
+115 SLASKVAGLG

-146 DQPGRFE
+146 DSPNRFE

-158 VFIVLDEC
+158 VFIILDEC
-166 KSINSDLF
+166 KSIDETLF

-179 IQPNRILA
+179 IQPSRILA

-219 PHIKQSWIEEQMEM
+219 PHIKQSWVDEQMEM

-254 EGLVIPW
+254 EGLVVPW
-261 DSLQNCL
+261 DTLMQCL
-268 DNPPTK
+268 DSPPTK
-274 DGQEMV
+274 EGHEVV

-292 VFCLR
+292 VFCMR
-297 IGNKIVKLLAWR
+297 VGNKITKLVAWR

-325 KSGLKPEQ
+325 KAGLKPEQ

-359 NLGGRAQEPDRY
+359 NLGGRAHDPDRY
-371 QNRGTE
+371 TNRGTE
-377 MWFQAARQIDR
+377 MWFEAARQIDR
-388 MECILPDDEI
+388 CEAILPDCEI
-398 LHSQLTTRRVGTG
+398 LHSQLTTRRVATS

-426 RGFSSPDRGD
+426 RGFSSPDRAD
-436 ALVMTLASNSD
+436 ALVMAMASFSD
-447 QYMWQKRW
+447 QYMWERRW
-455 QPDLNEVLEAGMS
+455 QPNLEEVLEAGMA
-468 EWTGDNKL
+468 EWSGDHKL
-476 RESMGLNT
+476 RESMGLHT

>member
-1 MGKTEAKKTEKAK
+1 MSETEQNTTERKSA
-14 LSGKQSGSKAKTP
+14 GKQSGSKTTTQ
-27 VSSRDADCDA
+27 VSSRDADADV
-37 FTEKYFGLKLYDWQK
+37 FTEKYLGLKLYDWQK
-52 KVLFDLSQPGARV
+52 KVLLDLSQPGARV

-73 GKTAMIAPP
+73 GKTAMIAAP
-82 AALWYAVIY
+82 AALWYGLIY
-91 PGSIIITTS
+91 PGSIVITTS
-100 GVYRQVKEQLWPQIR
+100 GVYRQVKEQMWPQIR
-115 ALASKVSGLG
+115 SLASKVAGLG

-146 DQPGRFE
+146 DSPNRFE

-158 VFIVLDEC
+158 VFIILDEC
-166 KSINSDLF
+166 KSIDETLF

-179 IQPNRILA
+179 IQPSRILA

-219 PHIKQSWIEEQMEM
+219 PHIKQSWVDEQMEM

-254 EGLVIPW
+254 EGLVVPW
-261 DSLQNCL
+261 DTLMQCL
-268 DNPPTK
+268 DSPPTK
-274 DGQEMV
+274 EGHEVV

-292 VFCLR
+292 VFCMR
-297 IGNKIVKLLAWR
+297 VGNKITKLVAWR

-325 KSGLKPEQ
+325 KAGLKPEQ

-359 NLGGRAQEPDRY
+359 NLGGRAHDPDRY
-371 QNRGTE
+371 TNRGTE
-377 MWFQAARQIDR
+377 MWFEAARQIDR
-388 MECILPDDEI
+388 CEAILPDCEI
-398 LHSQLTTRRVGTG
+398 LHSQLTTRRVATS
-411 KTGKLNLESKKEMKA
+411 KTGKLNLESKKEMKS
-426 RGFSSPDRGD
+426 RGFSSPDRAD
-436 ALVMTLASNSD
+436 ALVMAMASFSD
-447 QYMWQKRW
+447 QYMWERRW
-455 QPDLNEVLEAGMS
+455 QPNLEEVLEAGMA
-468 EWTGDNKL
+468 EWSGDHKI
-476 RESMGLNT
+476 RESMGLHT

>member
-1 MGKTEAKKTEKAK
+1 MKKKAK
-14 LSGKQSGSKAKTP
+14 ARES
-27 VSSRDADCDA
+27 DCDV
-37 FTEKYFGLKLYDWQK
+37 FTEKYFQLPLYEWQRE
-52 KVLFDLSQPGARV
+52 VLRDLSVPNARV

-73 GKTAMIAPP
+73 GKTAYIAAP
-82 AALWYAVIY
+82 AALWYALIY
-91 PGSIIITTS
+91 PGSIVITTS
-100 GVYRQVKEQLWPQIR
+100 GVYRQVKEQLWPQIW
-115 ALASKVSGLG
+115 ALASKVAGLG
-125 MQINQT
+125 MIINQT

-153 GFHGN
+153 GFHGQ
-158 VFIVLDEC
+158 VFIILDEC
-166 KSINSDLF
+166 KSINEDLF
-174 EAVAR
+174 QAVAR

-210 LHTVTAFDC
+210 LHTVDAYAC
-219 PHIKQSWIEEQMEM
+219 PHIKEEWIDEQMEM
-233 WGKDHPL
+233 WGRDHPL
-240 IRSMIFG
+240 IQSMIFG
-247 EFQETSG
+247 NFQEISG
-254 EGLVIPW
+254 EGVVVPW
-261 DSLQNCL
+261 ESLMGCL
-268 DNPPTK
+268 DSPPVK
-274 DGQEMV
+274 DGQEVV
-280 AACDFAAAGDES
+280 AACDFAASGDES
-292 VFCLR
+292 VFCMR
-297 IGNKIVKLLAWR
+297 VGNKITKLVAWR

-325 KSGLKPEQ
+325 KAGLKPEQ

-347 QLAEMGW
+347 QLGEMGW
-354 PIHQV
+354 PLHMV

-371 QNRGTE
+371 TNRGTE

-388 MECILPDDEI
+388 LEAILPDDEV

-426 RGFSSPDRGD
+426 RGFSSPDRAD
-436 ALVMTLASNSD
+436 AVVMALASNSD

-455 QPDLNEVLEAGMS
+455 QPDLNEILEEGMS
-468 EWTGDNKL
+468 DWSGDNKL

>member
-1 MGKTEAKKTEKAK
+1 MSGTEQNTTERK
-14 LSGKQSGSKAKTP
+14 SVGKQSGSKTTTQ
-27 VSSRDADCDA
+27 VSSRDADADV
-37 FTEKYFGLKLYDWQK
+37 FTEKYLGLKLYDWQK
-52 KVLFDLSQPGARV
+52 KVLLDLSQPGARV

-73 GKTAMIAPP
+73 GKTAMIAAP
-82 AALWYAVIY
+82 AALWYGLIY
-91 PGSIIITTS
+91 PGSIVITTS
-100 GVYRQVKEQLWPQIR
+100 GVYRQVKEQMWPQIR
-115 ALASKVSGLG
+115 SLASKVAGLG

-146 DQPGRFE
+146 DSPNRFE

-158 VFIVLDEC
+158 VFIILDEC
-166 KSINSDLF
+166 KSIDETLF

-179 IQPNRILA
+179 IQPSRILA

-200 IFSKEQKWWK
+200 IFSKEQKWWQ

-219 PHIKQSWIEEQMEM
+219 PHIKQSWVDEQMEM

-254 EGLVIPW
+254 EGLVVPW
-261 DSLQNCL
+261 DTLMQCL
-268 DNPPTK
+268 DSPPNK
-274 DGQEMV
+274 EGHEVV

-292 VFCLR
+292 VFCMR
-297 IGNKIVKLLAWR
+297 VGNKITKLVAWR

-325 KSGLKPEQ
+325 KAGLKPEQ

-359 NLGGRAQEPDRY
+359 NLGGRAHDPDRY
-371 QNRGTE
+371 TNRGTE
-377 MWFQAARQIDR
+377 MWFEAARQIDR
-388 MECILPDDEI
+388 CESILPDCEI
-398 LHSQLTTRRVGTG
+398 LHSQLTTRRVATS
-411 KTGKLNLESKKEMKA
+411 KTGKLNLESKKEMKS
-426 RGFSSPDRGD
+426 RGFSSPDRAD
-436 ALVMTLASNSD
+436 ALVMAMASFSD
-447 QYMWQKRW
+447 QYMWEKRW
-455 QPDLNEVLEAGMS
+455 QPDLEEVLEAGMA
-468 EWTGDNKL
+468 EWSGDHKL
-476 RESMGLNT
+476 RESMGLHT

>member
-1 MGKTEAKKTEKAK
+1 MSETEQNTTKRKSA
-14 LSGKQSGSKAKTP
+14 GKQSGSKTKTQ
-27 VSSRDADCDA
+27 VSSRDADADV
-37 FTEKYFGLKLYDWQK
+37 FTEKYLGLKLYDWQK
-52 KVLFDLSQPGARV
+52 KVLLDLSQPGARV

-73 GKTAMIAPP
+73 GKTAMIAAP
-82 AALWYAVIY
+82 AALWYGLIY
-91 PGSIIITTS
+91 PGSIVITTS
-100 GVYRQVKEQLWPQIR
+100 GVYRQVKEQMWPQIR
-115 ALASKVSGLG
+115 ALASKVAGLG

-146 DQPGRFE
+146 DSPNRFE

-158 VFIVLDEC
+158 VFIILDEC
-166 KSINSDLF
+166 KSIDETLF

-179 IQPNRILA
+179 IQPSRILA

-219 PHIKQSWIEEQMEM
+219 PHIKQSWVDEQMEM

-254 EGLVIPW
+254 EGLVVPW
-261 DSLQNCL
+261 DTLMQCL
-268 DNPPTK
+268 DSPPNK
-274 DGQEMV
+274 EGHEVV

-292 VFCLR
+292 VFCMR
-297 IGNKIVKLLAWR
+297 VGNKITKLVAWR

-325 KSGLKPEQ
+325 KAGLKPEQ

-359 NLGGRAQEPDRY
+359 NLGGRAHDPDRY
-371 QNRGTE
+371 TNRGTE
-377 MWFQAARQIDR
+377 MWFEAARQIDR
-388 MECILPDDEI
+388 CEAILPDCEI
-398 LHSQLTTRRVGTG
+398 LHSQLTTRRVATS
-411 KTGKLNLESKKEMKA
+411 KTGKLNLESKKEMKS
-426 RGFSSPDRGD
+426 RGFSSPDRAD
-436 ALVMTLASNSD
+436 ALVMAMASFSD
-447 QYMWQKRW
+447 QYMWEKRW
-455 QPDLNEVLEAGMS
+455 QPDLEEVLEAGMA
-468 EWTGDNKL
+468 EWSGDHKL
-476 RESMGLNT
+476 RESMGLHT